1 MNRDGFTRFIPVILF
16 VAVVVLIVAAFIS
29 ISRGLFGESEPVD
42 DPGRTSLTN
51 TGSDRSVRMTV
62 RGPIIAEEEH
72 RSYQISISPDKR
84 EFTSYQG
91 YLDRPIDRQ
100 QLDNNSQAYEEFVY
114 ALDRYGLMVGS
125 EGENEDNDLRG
136 RCPTGTLYEFETVN
150 AGNVVKRLWSSSCR
164 GDDATLQAD
173 RGDVTELFRDQIPE
187 IRKLTRGLSLR

>member
-29 ISRGLFGESEPVD
+29 ISRGIFGESEPVD

-114 ALDRYGLMVGS
+114 ALDRYGL
-125 EGENEDNDLRG
+125 EWL
-136 RCPTGTLYEFETVN
+136 TLHTALIFRLVRFYLISS
-150 AGNVVKRLWSSSCR
+150 VVASKSTRLS
-164 GDDATLQAD
+164 
-173 RGDVTELFRDQIPE
+173 
-187 IRKLTRGLSLR
+187 